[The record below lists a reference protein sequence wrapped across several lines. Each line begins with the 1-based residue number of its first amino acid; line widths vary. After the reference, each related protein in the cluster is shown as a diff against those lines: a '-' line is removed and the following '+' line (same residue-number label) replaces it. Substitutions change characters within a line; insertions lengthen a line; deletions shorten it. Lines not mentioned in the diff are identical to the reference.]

1 MSGSLDWIRNLQS
14 TSPQL
19 EQMTRQG
26 IFRPKK
32 ERTRHLGADE
42 KLLRPDLG
50 PTTIEQKFIPA
61 SVSLPLS
68 SGISHFPPKVG
79 KYGIKYES
87 TFWELQKYFLLSPPT
102 THQKL
107 NAYLLSSE
115 LKRSLLWNEKFYLSP
130 RLWIQSTVIRLL
142 LGGKSKPTFIEAF
155 SLGDSVTAGWFD
167 FKACPEL
174 IKLSTCKSSS
184 RVDN

>member
-14 TSPQL
+14 TSQQL

-32 ERTRHLGADE
+32 EQGIWERMKNCSVPT
-42 KLLRPDLG
+42 
-50 PTTIEQKFIPA
+50 TTIEQKFIPA

-87 TFWELQKYFLLSPPT
+87 TF
-102 THQKL
+102 
-107 NAYLLSSE
+107 
-115 LKRSLLWNEKFYLSP
+115 
-130 RLWIQSTVIRLL
+130 
-142 LGGKSKPTFIEAF
+142 
-155 SLGDSVTAGWFD
+155 
-167 FKACPEL
+167 
-174 IKLSTCKSSS
+174 
-184 RVDN
+184 

>member
-14 TSPQL
+14 TSQQL

-32 ERTRHLGADE
+32 TKHLGADE

-87 TFWELQKYFLLSPPT
+87 TF
-102 THQKL
+102 
-107 NAYLLSSE
+107 
-115 LKRSLLWNEKFYLSP
+115 
-130 RLWIQSTVIRLL
+130 
-142 LGGKSKPTFIEAF
+142 
-155 SLGDSVTAGWFD
+155 
-167 FKACPEL
+167 
-174 IKLSTCKSSS
+174 
-184 RVDN
+184 

>member
-1 MSGSLDWIRNLQS
+1 MNGSMDWIRNLQS
-14 TSPQL
+14 TSQQL

-32 ERTRHLGADE
+32 RTRHLGADE

-87 TFWELQKYFLLSPPT
+87 TF
-102 THQKL
+102 
-107 NAYLLSSE
+107 
-115 LKRSLLWNEKFYLSP
+115 
-130 RLWIQSTVIRLL
+130 
-142 LGGKSKPTFIEAF
+142 
-155 SLGDSVTAGWFD
+155 
-167 FKACPEL
+167 
-174 IKLSTCKSSS
+174 
-184 RVDN
+184 